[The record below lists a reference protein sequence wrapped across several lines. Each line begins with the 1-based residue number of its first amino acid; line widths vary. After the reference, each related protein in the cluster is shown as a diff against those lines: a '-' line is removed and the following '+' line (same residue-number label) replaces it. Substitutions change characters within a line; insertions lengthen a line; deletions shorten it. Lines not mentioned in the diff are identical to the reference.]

1 LPWASL
7 EHVIVGR
14 RPTTGSR
21 GLEALMTDVPPV
33 PHRETRWGAAAAI
46 VAVAAGQLSLPGSLT
61 FGPRIL
67 LPAAELLLL
76 GAVVTSNPSRLTAES
91 RDMRAASIGLVGLVA
106 TANGVS
112 LGLLVESLFTGG
124 ATSGRSLIVAAL
136 AIWLTNV
143 VVFALAYWELDRN
156 GPHARSTG
164 VEVAPDLLFPQM
176 TLDGPRFATWAPAF
190 VDYLYVSFTN
200 STAFS
205 PTDTLPLTRRIKLL
219 MLLQSL
225 ASLVTIALVGARAVN
240 ILG

>member
-1 LPWASL
+1 MA
-7 EHVIVGR
+7 E
-14 RPTTGSR
+14 
-21 GLEALMTDVPPV
+21 VPPM

-46 VAVAAGQLSLPGSLT
+46 VAVVVGQLLLPGSLT
-61 FGPRIL
+61 LGPRIL

-76 GAVVTSNPSRLTAES
+76 AAVVTTNPSRLTAES
-91 RDMRAASIGLVGLVA
+91 RDMRNVSIVLIALVA
-106 TANGVS
+106 VANSIS
-112 LGLLVESLFTGG
+112 LGLLVTSLFNGN
-124 ATSGRSLIVAAL
+124 ATSGRALIISAL
-136 AIWLTNV
+136 GIWLTNV
-143 VVFALAYWELDRN
+143 VVFALALWELDRR

-164 VEVAPDLLFPQM
+164 EKTDPDLLFPQM

-205 PTDTLPLTRRIKLL
+205 PTDTMPLTRRTKLL

-240 ILG
+240 ILR